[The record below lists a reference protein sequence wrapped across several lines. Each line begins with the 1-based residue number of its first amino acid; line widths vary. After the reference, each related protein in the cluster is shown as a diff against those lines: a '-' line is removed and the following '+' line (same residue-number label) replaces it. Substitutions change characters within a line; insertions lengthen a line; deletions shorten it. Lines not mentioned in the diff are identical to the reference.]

1 MRKPKTLEE
10 QLAAVQEAIE
20 KIELHGQAYVMDTD
34 DSRVE
39 LKRASLPALY
49 KREARLLVKLD
60 RQNGGGI
67 SYVG

>member
-1 MRKPKTLEE
+1 MRKPRTLEE

-34 DSRVE
+34 DSRIE
-39 LKRASLPALY
+39 LKRANLSALY

-60 RQNGGGI
+60 RQKGGGI